1 MALTRKFLSAL
12 GIDDEKVDEII
23 TAHTE
28 TVNALKEARDKAK
41 DEAERLGRIEKEYE
55 DYKAAHA
62 DDGENPMK
70 AKYDALKAEYD
81 EFKQKTE
88 AEATTRAKSEA
99 YEALLKE
106 AGISDK
112 RIKSIL
118 KVTDLGEI
126 ELDADGK
133 IKDAEKRKEAI
144 KSEWEDFVVTE
155 AHQGAN
161 TATPPA
167 NSGSGRTKEE
177 ILAIKDTVQRQQAMA
192 ENPELF
198 GI

>member
-28 TVNALKEARDKAK
+28 TVNALKEARDKYK
-41 DEAERLGRIEKEYE
+41 DEAERLEKIEKDYE
-55 DYKAAHA
+55 DYKAAHK

-106 AGISDK
+106 AGVSDK
-112 RIKSIL
+112 RIKTCL
-118 KVTDLGEI
+118 RATKLDEI
-126 ELDADGK
+126 DLDADGK
-133 IKDAEKRKEAI
+133 LKDADKLKEAI
-144 KSEWEDFVVTE
+144 KTEWEDFIVTE

-167 NSGSGRTKEE
+167 NNGGGRTKEE